1 MKKAKDANKLETEV
15 EIDIKLVLYSRYA
28 QNLLLANKWVLD
40 YTKDGEN
47 KYHLECDFFARPK
60 GYLKE
65 VLDLVASWEGKYL
78 PEKLQSTDNRR
89 SQSRNLIKRFKDAW
103 VEFFR

>member
-1 MKKAKDANKLETEV
+1 MEKAKDVNTIETEV
-15 EIDIKLVLYSRYA
+15 EIDIKLVLYSRNA
-28 QNLLLANKWVLD
+28 QNPLSNKWVLD

-47 KYHLECDFFARPK
+47 KYHLECDFFARTK

-65 VLDLVASWEGKYL
+65 VLNLVASWEGKYL

-89 SQSRNLIKRFKDAW
+89 SQSRNLIERFKDAW